1 VKISSYRFLNAG
13 ELMDNKDII
22 WIWMLST
29 CLIAA
34 ATGFCLMAE
43 T

>member
-1 VKISSYRFLNAG
+1 
-13 ELMDNKDII
+13 MDNMDNI

-29 CLIAA
+29 CLKAA

-43 T
+43 TWWVTGSNRI